1 MEIIICILIVIFLIL
16 GYIFYKKRRVKKFR
30 KTVLIDDK
38 CHFYIDGEKYTG
50 IIVAIRN
57 DGVIIQYEEKYKFVE
72 FKNIYP

>member
-1 MEIIICILIVIFLIL
+1 M
-16 GYIFYKKRRVKKFR
+16 KKFR

-72 FKNIYP
+72 FENIYP